1 MATRVTL
8 GYLRIKPTTQ
18 SQQGKKWYP
27 IYLSGT
33 YLPSPYMY
41 MGLSPSP
48 KTSCVTWQANID
60 WDDECQVILEFSVV
74 KCCFCYLN
82 IFEFKY
88 MKWFISFSWWYVT
101 GSFMSFIKAI
111 LGRHTCLTKEK
122 LTLWQSAMN
131 SYYKLR
137 QLFHYKVRHGLL
149 QVATGIT
156 KCDNY
161 YRLLQYIILLWILAE
176 KVN

>member
-1 MATRVTL
+1 MATWVTL